1 MVPSSRVMEMTEIQ
15 AKKVSS
21 FYISRGMI
29 PEKDREIY
37 DYCFD
42 VLISTASTTAVILG
56 ISIAAGTVLRTLSY
70 MAVFGMLKSSVGGYH
85 ARTHTGCLVRTVGTY
100 AVYLALSLLLPAG
113 VMRMLTV
120 LLTGFA
126 AAAVFRLAPVGTANK
141 PLGEAQTIRL
151 RRQSRILIG
160 ILAAVNLI
168 LLAAGADPQY
178 AFAMSSGMTIVAGS
192 LIIGWKQMKETES
205 SGNEGA
211 NN

>member
-1 MVPSSRVMEMTEIQ
+1 MEMSEIQ

-21 FYISRGMI
+21 FYISKGMI

-37 DYCFD
+37 DYCFE

-56 ISIAAGTVLRTLSY
+56 ISIAAGAVLRTLSY

-85 ARTHTGCLVRTVGTY
+85 ARTHTGCLVRSVGVY

-113 VMRMLTV
+113 VMKMLTV

-126 AAAVFRLAPVGTANK
+126 AATVFRLAPVGTENK
-141 PLGEAQTIRL
+141 PLGQAQTIRL
-151 RRQSRILIG
+151 RKQSRLL
-160 ILAAVNLI
+160 ILALTAVNLI
-168 LLAAGADPQY
+168 LLAAGADPQF

-192 LIIGWKQMKETES
+192 LIVGWKQMKDLES
-205 SGNEGA
+205 SGKEGA
-211 NN
+211 ND

>member
-1 MVPSSRVMEMTEIQ
+1 MEMTEIQ

-37 DYCFD
+37 DYCFE

-70 MAVFGMLKSSVGGYH
+70 MAVFGNH

-126 AAAVFRLAPVGTANK
+126 AAAVFLLAPVGTANK

-151 RRQSRILIG
+151 RRQSSTDILVKSC
-160 ILAAVNLI
+160 VNFRK
-168 LLAAGADPQY
+168 P
-178 AFAMSSGMTIVAGS
+178 
-192 LIIGWKQMKETES
+192 
-205 SGNEGA
+205 
-211 NN
+211 

>member
-37 DYCFD
+37 DYCFE

-100 AVYLALSLLLPAG
+100 AVYLALAPPPRRGDADADSAPDRVRCSGSLPARSG
-113 VMRMLTV
+113 GNR
-120 LLTGFA
+120 
-126 AAAVFRLAPVGTANK
+126 
-141 PLGEAQTIRL
+141 EQ
-151 RRQSRILIG
+151 
-160 ILAAVNLI
+160 
-168 LLAAGADPQY
+168 AAG
-178 AFAMSSGMTIVAGS
+178 
-192 LIIGWKQMKETES
+192 
-205 SGNEGA
+205 
-211 NN
+211 